1 MADFSK
7 TACFPRVT
15 GEIDGRLIPI
25 RALYSDKHLYVSHEG
40 FNAINVMAV
49 SNTQLSF
56 TNFISS

>member
-49 SNTQLSF
+49 SNTQL
-56 TNFISS
+56 